1 MSTNFQDAFLG
12 ALVADAVAM
21 PVHWYYDRA
30 ALDRDYG
37 AITDYLAPK
46 NPHADSILWRS
57 QFTPPNAKAEIL
69 HDQARYWGQRS
80 VHYHQFLDAGENTI
94 NYRLSVELY
103 RKIIIDGAYVPENWL
118 ERYIELMLDPGFHN
132 DTYLEEYH
140 RGFFMN
146 YAAGRK
152 PAQCG
157 IDDIHIGGL
166 SQIPAL
172 LAGLD
177 ALGEMEE
184 ADALQT
190 VRIHVSLTHKNRN
203 VIEAAEVL
211 TRLIFQ
217 ISNGGSL
224 HDAICKVAGGLI
236 GGKRLDAWS
245 RREDRDVVG
254 NEVSPAC
261 YLPGSFVAALF
272 LAWKYAKDFTGGVC
286 ANAMVGGDSCHR
298 GAVTGAL
305 LGAVNGIP
313 GRWLR
318 GLKAMENLRCDE
330 PAIDSGAQ

>member
-1 MSTNFQDAFLG
+1 MSENFQDAFLG

-37 AITDYLAPK
+37 EINGYLAPK

-57 QFTPPNAKAEIL
+57 QFIPPNAKAEIL
-69 HDQARYWGQRS
+69 HNQARYWGQRS
-80 VHYHQFLDAGENTI
+80 VHYHQFLKAGENTI

-103 RKIIIDGAYVPENWL
+103 RKIIFDGAYVPEHWP
-118 ERYIELMLDPGFHN
+118 ERYIELMLDPDFHN

-140 RGFFMN
+140 RAFFLN

-152 PAQCG
+152 PQQCG
-157 IDDIHIGGL
+157 IDDNHIGGL

-177 ALGEMEE
+177 ALGEMKE
-184 ADALQT
+184 ADALEA
-190 VRIHVSLTHKNRN
+190 VRAHVALTHKNRS
-203 VIEAAEVL
+203 VIETAETL
-211 TRLIFQ
+211 TRQIFQ
-217 ISNGGSL
+217 IRDGASL
-224 HDAICKVAGGLI
+224 HDATRKVAGSLI
-236 GGKRLDAWS
+236 GARRLDVWS
-245 RREDRDVVG
+245 RREDRDVIG

-261 YLPGSFVAALF
+261 YLPDSFVAALF
-272 LAWKYAKDFTGGVC
+272 LAWKYSDDFSAGVC
-286 ANAMVGGDSCHR
+286 ANAMAGGDSCHR

-305 LGAVNGIP
+305 LGAANRIP
-313 GRWLR
+313 ERWLR

-330 PAIDSGAQ
+330 HVLPSSA